1 MPTEQ
6 RRHTVAA
13 LVTQI
18 AGPMD
23 TDLLVRGLAALEDA
37 VSALRDQ
44 LAATTARADRLDLLV
59 ETERGRIVMIEA
71 KAVAAEQGRDRAE
84 AQAAELR
91 ALLEQAEAAAE
102 KARREAVHEARKAAQ
117 AFDALQAVEAA
128 RLAQGLLA
136 RLRAAPFGT
145 RRGHS
150 ASWPCF
156 PLAGQNRSC
165 RLPAGSDAKPSQR
178 PIQNSWVPAREH
190 G

>member
-23 TDLLVRGLAALEDA
+23 TNLLVRGLAALEDA

-71 KAVAAEQGRDRAE
+71 KAVAAEQDRDRAE

-136 RLRAAPFGT
+136 RLRAAW
-145 RRGHS
+145 RG
-150 ASWPCF
+150 
-156 PLAGQNRSC
+156 
-165 RLPAGSDAKPSQR
+165 
-178 PIQNSWVPAREH
+178 E
-190 G
+190 

>member
-13 LVTQI
+13 LVAQI
-18 AGPMD
+18 AGPID
-23 TDLLVRGLAALEDA
+23 TGLLVRGLAALEDA

-59 ETERGRIVMIEA
+59 ETERGRIVTIEA

-117 AFDALQAVEAA
+117 AFDALRAVFVEAA

-136 RLRAAPFGT
+136 RLRAAW
-145 RRGHS
+145 RG
-150 ASWPCF
+150 
-156 PLAGQNRSC
+156 Q
-165 RLPAGSDAKPSQR
+165 
-178 PIQNSWVPAREH
+178 
-190 G
+190 

>member
-136 RLRAAPFGT
+136 RLRAAW
-145 RRGHS
+145 RG
-150 ASWPCF
+150 
-156 PLAGQNRSC
+156 
-165 RLPAGSDAKPSQR
+165 
-178 PIQNSWVPAREH
+178 E
-190 G
+190 